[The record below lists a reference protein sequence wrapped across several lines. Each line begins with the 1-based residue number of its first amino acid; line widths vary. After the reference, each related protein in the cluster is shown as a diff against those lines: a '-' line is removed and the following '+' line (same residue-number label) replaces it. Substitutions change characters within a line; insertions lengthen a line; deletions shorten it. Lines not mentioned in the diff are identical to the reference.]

1 MSYAQDAEALLT
13 QQPVCQSID
22 PHTLMADC
30 EPACKHEQL
39 QVQRAQVYTQLEISN
54 YLDTIAARLQY
65 IADHQ

>member
-13 QQPVCQSID
+13 QQPVCQAID
-22 PHTLMADC
+22 PCKKMADC
-30 EPACKHEQL
+30 EPGCVHEQL
-39 QVQRAQVYTQLEISN
+39 QVQRAQVYTQLEIST